1 MNGLQD
7 KVIIVTGGASGL
19 GEGIVRHI
27 ASAGAKVAIVDLDD
41 KAAGAL
47 ASQFEGSIAIQADV
61 SNVDDVNRMC
71 TAVQS
76 HFGRLDGAVNN
87 AGIGGE
93 FGPIVDCSVSNWE
106 RVLSVNLS
114 SVFYCMKAQIPLL
127 LASGGGSIVNMA
139 SMAGVLGEPY
149 LPAYIASKHGVV
161 GLTKSVAVDYGP
173 AGIRCNAV
181 CPSFI
186 RTPMTVAGFPDPAFW
201 ERVEQM
207 HPIRRTVTVSEVANV
222 AAFLLSDLSGGMT
235 GSVHLAD
242 GGIAAQ

>member
-1 MNGLQD
+1 MNGLKD
-7 KVIIVTGGASGL
+7 KVVIVTGGASGL

-27 ASAGAKVAIVDLDD
+27 AAAGAKVAVADLDE
-41 KAAGAL
+41 AAGSAL
-47 ASQFEGSIAIQADV
+47 AAQFEGAIFIKVDV
-61 SNVDDVNRMC
+61 SKPDDVGRMC
-71 TAVQS
+71 AQVQS
-76 HFGRLDGAVNN
+76 HYGRLDGAVNN

-93 FGPIVDCSVSNWE
+93 FGPLADCSLANWE

-114 SVFYCMKAQIPLL
+114 SVFYCLKAQIPLL

-139 SMAGVLGEPY
+139 SMAGILGEPY

-161 GLTKSVAVDYGP
+161 GLTKSVAVDYGQG
-173 AGIRCNAV
+173 GIRCNAL

-186 RTPMTVAGFPDPAFW
+186 RTPMTEAGFPDPAFW